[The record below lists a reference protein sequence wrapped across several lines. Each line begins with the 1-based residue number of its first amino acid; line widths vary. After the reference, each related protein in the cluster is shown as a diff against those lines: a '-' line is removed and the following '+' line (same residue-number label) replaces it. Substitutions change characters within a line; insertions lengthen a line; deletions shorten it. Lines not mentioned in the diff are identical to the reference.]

1 MSDFKYKFQMYRHL
15 QENIPHIYAEAKKAA
30 DEIGIPKDIRGKF
43 GLTGAIS
50 GCHGLPFKE
59 VRAAEAEYGEKII
72 PNKVF
77 DEEIRE
83 IYWKLRL

>member
-1 MSDFKYKFQMYRHL
+1 MADFKYKFQMYRHL
-15 QENIPHIYAEAKKAA
+15 QQNIPNIYAEARKAA

-59 VRAAEAEYGEKII
+59 VREAEAYYGE
-72 PNKVF
+72 
-77 DEEIRE
+77 
-83 IYWKLRL
+83 RLFPTMYLTRRLERL